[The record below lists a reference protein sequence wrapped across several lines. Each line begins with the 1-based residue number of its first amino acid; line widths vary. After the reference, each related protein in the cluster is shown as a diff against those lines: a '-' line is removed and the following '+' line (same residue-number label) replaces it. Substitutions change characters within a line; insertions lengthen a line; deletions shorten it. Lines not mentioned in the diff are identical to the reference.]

1 MPDALS
7 SKKWASEPGGLVVP
21 TVNFGARGLVVL
33 TVNFGARGPGGR
45 DRGTKDD
52 ERSRKAIEPTVI
64 SNRDREKTGDER
76 SPQVIMP
83 CSHPRR

>member
-1 MPDALS
+1 M
-7 SKKWASEPGGLVVP
+7 
-21 TVNFGARGLVVL
+21 TVNFGARGS
-33 TVNFGARGPGGR
+33 GGR

-52 ERSRKAIEPTVI
+52 ERSCKAIEPTVI